1 LTIESI
7 SDNGNGTKTITY
19 EGGQAVIES
28 KYVANL
34 NGEEYT
40 VNLNDNTMVS
50 SSGKVY
56 SFSGSQWGIW
66 QYTDDKGNSSYC
78 WLPVANSSS
87 FTMDEPTDASSV
99 SNVGLVVNN
108 INGGNNVPGIS
119 GTDYIISLNDV
130 LPDESGSN
138 TVSGVTIDGE
148 RVQKEIQIDE
158 NLAALATV
166 GQAINDMAAKQDSIK
181 NSQAV
186 EAVNSI
192 LKTGGITEDAVI
204 SLTVDAS
211 ELQYSSGRDQQWLQK
226 NIEKMIALN
235 KDVKATIIINVDTS
249 LVSEGAG
256 VQLSQPIN
264 GNAFAE
270 ETGYLIWN
278 FGSYSGT
285 ITASQS
291 FVGVIVAPNAT
302 VNSYVMHGRVVAE
315 VLNQGGGQEI
325 HQPDNS
331 KQELPSN
338 PIDEP
343 MATFFDDE
351 DIDPTPAPTP
361 VPTVEPTPVPTVEPT
376 PVPTVEPTP
385 VPTVEPTPV
394 PTVEPTPVP
403 TVEPTPVPTVE
414 PTPVPT
420 AEPTPVPTVEPTPVS
435 TVEPT
440 PVPTVEPTPVPTVEP
455 TPVPTSS
462 PVTPDYPVPVTVA
475 DNGLT
480 EIADEDVPLADV
492 PGTGDPLPWFL
503 MGTIVTGLVLVGMF
517 IKDLKAASK
526 GKHSK

>member
-1 LTIESI
+1 
-7 SDNGNGTKTITY
+7 
-19 EGGQAVIES
+19 
-28 KYVANL
+28 
-34 NGEEYT
+34 
-40 VNLNDNTMVS
+40 
-50 SSGKVY
+50 
-56 SFSGSQWGIW
+56 
-66 QYTDDKGNSSYC
+66 
-78 WLPVANSSS
+78 
-87 FTMDEPTDASSV
+87 MDEPTEAASV
-99 SNVGLVVNN
+99 SDVGLVVNN

-204 SLTVDAS
+204 SLTVDAN
-211 ELQYSSGRDQQWLQK
+211 ELQSSSGRDQQWLQK
-226 NIEKMIALN
+226 NVEKMIALN

-331 KQELPSN
+331 KQELPST

-343 MATFFDDE
+343 MATGLED

-420 AEPTPVPTVEPTPVS
+420 VEPTPVP

-455 TPVPTSS
+455 TPVPTVEPT
-462 PVTPDYPVPVTVA
+462 PVPTVEPTPVPTVEPTPVPTVEPTPVPTVEPTPVPTVEPTPVPTVEPTPVPTVEPTPVAVPVSTPTPPAPPATPVYPNYPVPETTVES
-475 DNGLT
+475 GLV
-480 EIADEDVPLADV
+480 EIADEDVPLANV

-503 MGTIVTGLVLVGMF
+503 IGTIITGLALAGML
-517 IKDLKAASK
+517 IKDLQASK
-526 GKHSK
+526 CGKHTR